1 MLKKRLTIGAR
12 ARNKKSG
19 DCDGVIKSILGSG
32 KQLLEWSDKETEEE
46 VNSRSMFRF
55 AKVEEEEYSS
65 SDNQKGGASSI
76 EIMHAKAN
84 SSTHLA
90 LSCSGM
96 K

>member
-12 ARNKKSG
+12 ARNKKNG

-55 AKVEEEEYSS
+55 AKVEEEAAADPDY
-65 SDNQKGGASSI
+65 K
-76 EIMHAKAN
+76 N
-84 SSTHLA
+84 SKKHFFNAVRYPHNTVTQNT
-90 LSCSGM
+90 